1 MCDAPELQ
9 KSNLNTNL
17 TIKVHVSWKTTM
29 RYNTIGVLKLCQR
42 LLINKIVPKYSVLY
56 CKIYTITNTRMYI
69 PKIYAKTIFKQI
81 SSSSFD
87 SLQGFNGMCLGKY
100 CACRTL
106 SKFLYASFP
115 LFLYF

>member
-9 KSNLNTNL
+9 KSNLNTNV
-17 TIKVHVSWKTTM
+17 TIKVSWKTTM
-29 RYNTIGVLKLCQR
+29 RYNTIGLLKLCQR

-56 CKIYTITNTRMYI
+56 CKIYTITNMYI
-69 PKIYAKTIFKQI
+69 PKIYTKTIFKQI

-87 SLQGFNGMCLGKY
+87 SLQGFTGMCLGRY
-100 CACRTL
+100 CACITL